1 MSRPGYP
8 AAAAVF
14 AIGMAGTT
22 LPTPLYGLYR
32 EELGFSELMVTVVFA
47 VYALGVIATLLL
59 AGNVSDETGR
69 RPVLLA
75 ALGFSAASALCF
87 LFEGGLPALFAGRL
101 LSGFAAGLL
110 SGAATVTVMELAPPG
125 RAAGAGLAATAA
137 NMGGLGC
144 GPLLA
149 GLLAEYAPWPLRL
162 PFVVHLALIAA
173 AAVLTWLLP
182 ETVTSSGRRLRLRP
196 QGLAVPP
203 QVRGVF
209 APSALAAFAGFS
221 LLGLFTAVAPAFV
234 ADTLDVHNLAL
245 AGLVVFSVF
254 LASTAGQALMGRVGE
269 RRALPGGCF
278 VLVAGLV
285 LVAASLLLASL
296 PLLVAGALCG
306 GLGQGLAFRG
316 AVTAISAAAPPEHR
330 AATVSAFFVIAYLG
344 ISLPVV
350 GVGALTLG
358 IGLRNAG
365 LTFAGCVLAL
375 ALGVGLHLVRR
386 PPARRP
392 PARRRP
398 ARRRPARRRPARR
411 PPARG

>member
-47 VYALGVIATLLL
+47 VYTLGVIATLLL

-234 ADTLDVHNLAL
+234 AETLDVHNLAL

-392 PARRRP
+392 PAR
-398 ARRRPARRRPARR
+398 
-411 PPARG
+411 G

>member
-125 RAAGAGLAATAA
+125 RTARAGLAATAA

-162 PFVVHLALIAA
+162 PFVVHLALIAV

-234 ADTLDVHNLAL
+234 AETLDVHNLAL

-296 PLLVAGALCG
+296 PLLVVGALCG

-365 LTFAGCVLAL
+365 LTFAGCVLVL

-392 PARRRP
+392 PAR
-398 ARRRPARRRPARR
+398 
-411 PPARG
+411 G

>member
-1 MSRPGYP
+1 MSRRTVGSAHRRKRLGYP

-32 EELGFSELMVTVVFA
+32 DRLGFSELMVTVVFA

-59 AGNVSDETGR
+59 AGNVSDEAGR

-75 ALGFSAASALCF
+75 ALGISAASAFCF

-125 RAAGAGLAATAA
+125 HAARAGLAATAA

-144 GPLLA
+144 GPLLS

-162 PFVVHLALIAA
+162 PFVVHLALLAV
-173 AAVLTWLLP
+173 AAVLTWFLP
-182 ETVTSSGRRLRLRP
+182 ETVASSWVRGVRLRP
-196 QGLAVPP
+196 QGPAVPP
-203 QVRGVF
+203 AVRGVF
-209 APSALAAFAGFS
+209 ATSALAAFAGFS

-234 ADTLDVHNLAL
+234 AETLDVHNLAL
-245 AGLVVFSVF
+245 TGLVVFSVF

-278 VLVAGLV
+278 VLVGGLL
-285 LVAASLLLASL
+285 LVGASLLFTSL
-296 PLLVAGALCG
+296 PLLIAGALCG

-316 AVTAISAAAPPEHR
+316 AVTAISAAAPVEHR

-350 GVGALTLG
+350 GVGALTLA

-365 LTFAGCVLAL
+365 VTFAGCVLAL
-375 ALGVGLHLVRR
+375 ALGVGLCL
-386 PPARRP
+386 ARRP
-392 PARRRP
+392 PAPR
-398 ARRRPARRRPARR
+398 
-411 PPARG
+411 

>member
-234 ADTLDVHNLAL
+234 AETLDVHNLAL

-285 LVAASLLLASL
+285 LVAASLLLAAL

-386 PPARRP
+386 PPAR
-392 PARRRP
+392 
-398 ARRRPARRRPARR
+398 
-411 PPARG
+411 G